1 MITREEAMRNGKY
14 TVAMNR
20 RRALA
25 AGAATLA
32 GLAKPAIVQAQAP
45 LKVTFA
51 QQRGLLYLPI
61 DMMVLGGVLQREA
74 DKAGLGKVDA
84 SVTTLNGP
92 GPVIDALLSGAV
104 DYGTTALPSLLTLWG
119 KTRGTPNEVR
129 AVGAI
134 SNGAM
139 TLYSIN
145 PAVKTIADFSDK
157 DKIAVPTVK
166 LSFNAMMLEMA
177 ADKLWGDPF
186 RLDPF
191 TVSLGHPDAVAA
203 MAAGF
208 GKATVSAHVAVQPF
222 TEAGLR
228 FPGAHVV
235 ADSREVFGGAITQI
249 TMPASRRTK
258 ERNPDLFKTVGSALQ
273 ESIRVCNADKRA
285 SATLWKAAQNAPE
298 SIDELVHLLDDPGFE
313 FTAQPKRIVFFSN
326 FLEKVGQLKVKPADW
341 KEVFWETS
349 YNQTEEA

>member
-1 MITREEAMRNGKY
+1 MRNDGKVRDV
-14 TVAMNR
+14 TR

-25 AGAATLA
+25 TGATALA
-32 GLAKPAIVQAQAP
+32 VVAAPAIVKAQAA

-61 DMMVLGGVLQREA
+61 DMMVSGGVLQKEA
-74 DKAGLGKVDA
+74 DKAGLGKIDA

-145 PAVKTIADFSDK
+145 PAVKTIADFSDR
-157 DKIAVPTVK
+157 DKIAVPTAK
-166 LSFNAMMLEMA
+166 LSFNAMMLQMA
-177 ADKLWGDPF
+177 AEKLWGDPF
-186 RLDPF
+186 RLDRL

-249 TMPASRRTK
+249 TMPASRRTR
-258 ERNPDLFKTVGSALQ
+258 ERNPDLFKVVGAALQ

-285 SATLWKAAQNAPE
+285 SSTLWKTAQNAPE
-298 SIDELVHLLDDPGFE
+298 GVDELVHLLDDPGFE
-313 FTAQPKRIVFFSN
+313 FTAQPKRIIFFAN
-326 FLEKVGQLKVKPADW
+326 FLERVGQLKVKPAEW
-341 KEVFWETS
+341 KDVFWETS

>member
-1 MITREEAMRNGKY
+1 MADNEVLGP
-14 TVAMNR
+14 VSR
-20 RRALA
+20 RGALA
-25 AGAATLA
+25 TAAAAAFAGIAS
-32 GLAKPAIVQAQAP
+32 PAIVGAQAP

-51 QQRGLLYLPI
+51 QQRGLLYLPV
-61 DMMVLGGVLQREA
+61 DMMVSGGVLQKEA
-74 DKAGLGKVDA
+74 DKAGLGKIDA

-92 GPVIDALLSGAV
+92 GPVIDGLLSGAV

-119 KTRGTPNEVR
+119 RTRGTPNEVR

-145 PAVKTIADFSDK
+145 PAVKTIADLSER

-166 LSFNAMMLEMA
+166 LSFNAMMLQMA
-177 ADKLWGDPF
+177 AEKLWGDPF
-186 RLDPF
+186 RLDRL

-208 GKATVSAHVAVQPF
+208 DKAVVSAHVAVQPF

-249 TMPASRRTK
+249 TLPASKRTK
-258 ERNPDLFKTVGSALQ
+258 ERNPELFRVVGAALQ
-273 ESIRVCNADKRA
+273 EAIRVCNADKRA
-285 SATLWKAAQNAPE
+285 AATLWKSAQKAPE
-298 SIDELVHLLDDPGFE
+298 SVDELVRLLDDPGFE
-313 FTAQPKRIVFFSN
+313 FTAQPKRIILFSN
-326 FLEKVGQLKVKPADW
+326 FLERVGQIKAKPGDW
-341 KEVFWETS
+341 KDVFWETA
-349 YNQTEEA
+349 YNQQEEA

>member
-1 MITREEAMRNGKY
+1 MTASGNG
-14 TVAMNR
+14 VPISR
-20 RRALA
+20 RIAIAAFA
-25 AGAATLA
+25 AGAGSLA
-32 GLAKPAIVQAQAP
+32 APALVRAQAP

-61 DMMVLGGVLQREA
+61 DMMVSGGVLQKEA
-74 DKAGLGKVDA
+74 DKLGLGKIDA

-92 GPVIDALLSGAV
+92 GPVIDALLSGAA

-119 KTRGTPNEVR
+119 KTRGSPNEIR
-129 AVGAI
+129 AIGAI

-139 TLYSIN
+139 TLYSLN
-145 PAVKTIADFSDK
+145 PKVKTIADFTER

-166 LSFNAMMLEMA
+166 LSFNAMMLQMA
-177 ADKLWGDPF
+177 AEKLWGDPF
-186 RLDPF
+186 RLDRF

-208 GKATVSAHVAVQPF
+208 DKAAVSAHVGVQPF
-222 TEAGLR
+222 TEQGLR

-249 TMPASRRTK
+249 TMPASKRTK
-258 ERNPDLFKTVGSALQ
+258 ERNPDLFKLVGASLQ
-273 ESIRVCNADKRA
+273 EAIKVCNADKHA
-285 SATLWKAAQNAPE
+285 AATLWKTAQRAPE
-298 SIDELVHLLDDPGFE
+298 SVDDLVHLLDDPGFE
-313 FTAQPKRIVFFSN
+313 FTAQPKRIIFFSN
-326 FLEKVGQLKVKPADW
+326 FLERVGQLKVKPADW